1 MMLAA
6 LPRSAAGLYQLS
18 GRFLKKQGAGLRA
31 QIQSSAEVTMNIFL
45 TSSFAEVVD
54 LFVRFTGGECRGR
67 TVTLIPTASLAE
79 EVNSYLVAAR
89 EAFVEAGL
97 VIDEL
102 EVSTATQDEIV
113 SKLERGDYIYVS
125 GGNTFFLLKRT
136 GADRLIAEQVRAG
149 KCYIGESAGSAILAP
164 SIDYIRALDD
174 VTAAPDLESY
184 TALGLVDFY
193 PLPHYRNAPFDE
205 AVEQVLKEHG
215 QVLALRRFS
224 NNQAIVVSGGHAE
237 IQTSGE
243 RG

>member
-1 MMLAA
+1 
-6 LPRSAAGLYQLS
+6 
-18 GRFLKKQGAGLRA
+18 
-31 QIQSSAEVTMNIFL
+31 MNIFL

-54 LFVRFTGGECRGR
+54 LFVTFTKGECSGK

-79 EVNSYLVAAR
+79 EVNSYLVAAKD
-89 EAFVEAGL
+89 ALVKAGL

-125 GGNTFFLLKRT
+125 GGNTFFLLQELKRT
-136 GADRLIAEQVRAG
+136 GADRLIAEHVRAG

-164 SIDYIRALDD
+164 SIGYIQALDD
-174 VTAAPDLESY
+174 VSAAPDLESY

-205 AVEQVLKEHG
+205 AIEQVLNEHG
-215 QVLALRRFS
+215 DALALRPFS
-224 NNQAIVVSGGHAE
+224 NNQAIALSGGHAE
-237 IQTSGE
+237 LQTSDD
-243 RG
+243 

>member
-1 MMLAA
+1 
-6 LPRSAAGLYQLS
+6 
-18 GRFLKKQGAGLRA
+18 
-31 QIQSSAEVTMNIFL
+31 MNIVL

-89 EAFVEAGL
+89 EALVEAGL
-97 VIDEL
+97 VINEL

-125 GGNTFFLLKRT
+125 GGNTFFLLQELKRK

-149 KCYIGESAGSAILAP
+149 KCYIGESAGSAILSP

-174 VTAAPDLESY
+174 VTAAPELESY

-205 AVEQVLKEHG
+205 AVEQVLNEYG
-215 QVLALRRFS
+215 DALALRPFS

-243 RG
+243 RKRSFQDILPSR